1 MKTKTSI
8 ISAMEYAGL
17 NFDNMNSDE
26 HNLRFSTKDGFRL
39 RFAGWSEIVF
49 WAEKYVESEKF
60 FEIMNGS
67 STVLSYS
74 IYQIDLDHRT
84 DCLYPFMGLDFVK
97 SKGGQID
104 PDNYVCVWRD
114 VVDGSESIFDEVRFM
129 NNLFRTFNLY
139 HPKNYSGRSMSVSD
153 VIVLERDG
161 ERTAWYVDTIGFK
174 LLDNFVI

>member
-1 MKTKTSI
+1 
-8 ISAMEYAGL
+8 
-17 NFDNMNSDE
+17 
-26 HNLRFSTKDGFRL
+26 
-39 RFAGWSEIVF
+39 
-49 WAEKYVESEKF
+49 
-60 FEIMNGS
+60 
-67 STVLSYS
+67 
-74 IYQIDLDHRT
+74 
-84 DCLYPFMGLDFVK
+84 MGLDFVK